1 MFKVYNRPI
10 CALTIEWATKQCS
23 MLDAITPL
31 LRIDNWKKLPKNT
44 KIGPPEVVGN
54 DISGVEVGAIPIKV
68 HLSDTPNSALR

>member
-1 MFKVYNRPI
+1 
-10 CALTIEWATKQCS
+10 

-54 DISGVEVGAIPIKV
+54 DIFGVEVGGIPIKV
-68 HLSDTPNSALR
+68 HLSDTSNSALR